1 MNNELYRGFRADKT
15 KERIE
20 NKNDIVSGFY
30 HRSHHILSFPAC
42 SLVSSLHSNCLHN
55 AHALLFTAYDFTSS
69 DLKHYNMVLQYNPD
83 ESNVLRVPRLMNL
96 VMFVS

>member
-30 HRSHHILSFPAC
+30 HPTISCHFL
-42 SLVSSLHSNCLHN
+42 LVVS
-55 AHALLFTAYDFTSS
+55 T
-69 DLKHYNMVLQYNPD
+69 
-83 ESNVLRVPRLMNL
+83 
-96 VMFVS
+96 MFEW